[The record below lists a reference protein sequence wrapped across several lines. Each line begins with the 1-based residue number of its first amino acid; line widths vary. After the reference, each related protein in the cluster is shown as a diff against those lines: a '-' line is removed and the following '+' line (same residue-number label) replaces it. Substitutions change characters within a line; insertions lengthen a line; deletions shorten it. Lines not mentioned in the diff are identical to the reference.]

1 MDNYQ
6 SVIAQMEDF
15 GVVFAGKDLPLHIP
29 TEKRKTFGKGGKW
42 WYWLQE
48 FRPDAGGTFVVGRF
62 GSYRT
67 GESVKVEVNWQ
78 PLADAE
84 RARLDAERRA
94 AEARAEVLRREEADL
109 AACSAAEL
117 WQRASPKGTSAYLD
131 RKGVVGEACRYLP
144 DGSLL
149 VPLLRYDYDREHA
162 LRACQ
167 RILPDGNKRFTKGFA
182 KAGCCVRL
190 GNGVD
195 DSTRLVMVCEG
206 YATGLTLRMATH
218 HEMPVFVALDAGNLQ
233 HVVPLL
239 RGLYPQAR
247 ILVCADD
254 DYRTR
259 NQQTGELCNPGRT
272 AAKAI
277 AKQVTGC
284 DFVWPVFAPATRQPK
299 DTDFNDLHARQGLEA
314 VRRQL
319 LAVVQAIRTKHG

>member
-1 MDNYQ
+1 MDNLQ

-15 GVVFAGKDLPLHIP
+15 GVVFRDKDFPLEIP
-29 TEKRKTFGKGGKW
+29 SKRQKTCGRGGKW
-42 WYWLQE
+42 WYWLQKFE
-48 FRPDAGGTFVVGRF
+48 PKAGGEYVVGTF
-62 GSYRT
+62 GSYKT
-67 GESVKVEVNWQ
+67 GERLKVEVNWE
-78 PLADAE
+78 PLKEAD
-84 RARLDAERRA
+84 RARLEAERKA
-94 AEARAEVLRREEADL
+94 AEARAAVIRREEADL

-117 WQRASPKGTSAYLD
+117 WHRASPKGTSAYLD

-144 DGSLL
+144 DGSIL
-149 VPLLRYDYDREHA
+149 VPLLRYDYAREHA

-167 RILPDGNKRFTKGFA
+167 RILPDGNKRFTKGLA

-190 GNGVD
+190 GNAVD

-218 HEMPVFVALDAGNLQ
+218 HEIPVFVALDAGNLQ

-284 DFVWPVFAPATRQPK
+284 DFVWPVFAPATRQIK
-299 DTDFNDLHARQGLEA
+299 DTDFNDLHQRQGLEA

-319 LAVVQAIRTKHG
+319 LAVVQAIRKQHG